1 MKKIVM
7 IFGRFNPP
15 TTGHEL
21 LVDKSFNLA
30 KKLGAEHAIF
40 TSKTNDPKKNPLS
53 INDKIKFMKLSFPKH
68 KNHIYHPD
76 VIGIKT
82 PADVL
87 EWLSENGYE
96 ELHFMVGSDRVK
108 SFEGMINSMQKKG
121 YTKFK
126 RVVVVSAGERDP
138 DADDVSGMSASKMR
152 GFVEKGD
159 FDSFAKGT
167 PMNSKD
173 AKGMFDKLKK
183 GMEMNEQNQITE
195 KLKPSDPI
203 EKWIRDFIDS
213 DDPRFKD
220 KTKEERIEMAKGA
233 YYGAQKEDVNLEQET
248 LEIMEVLSKSARR
261 RMSIRMKQQ
270 SAKLANKRELA
281 MKKTASKDVLE
292 KRARKMAVNAL
303 KKKLLKGKDPNQL
316 SMAEREKLEQ
326 MIKDKS
332 AIVDKLTKKFFKIA
346 KEKEMERK
354 QSDKGE

>member
-1 MKKIVM
+1 M

-15 TTGHEL
+15 TTGHQL
-21 LVDKSFNLA
+21 LVDKSFQLA

-53 INDKIKFMKLSFPKH
+53 INDKIKYMKLSFPKH

-76 VIGIKT
+76 TIGIKT
-82 PADVL
+82 PAEVL

-96 ELHFMVGSDRVK
+96 EVHFMVGSDRVK
-108 SFEGMINSMQKKG
+108 SFEGMTKSMQDKG

-126 RVVVVSAGERDP
+126 KMNIVSAGERDP

-152 GFVEKGD
+152 EFVKKGD
-159 FDSFAKGT
+159 FDSFLQGT

-173 AKGMFDKLKK
+173 AKNMFDDLKK
-183 GMEMNEQNQITE
+183 EMKMNEQKQITE

-213 DDPRFKD
+213 DDPRFEGKS
-220 KTKEERIEMAKGA
+220 KEERIEMAKGA
-233 YYGAQKEDVNLEQET
+233 YYGAQKEET
-248 LEIMEVLSKSARR
+248 NMSIEKDLLDLTEVLSKSARKK
-261 RMSIRMKQQ
+261 MSIRMKQQ
-270 SAKLANKRELA
+270 SAKLAKKKEMA
-281 MKKTASKDVLE
+281 MKKTASKEVLE

-303 KKKLLKGKDPNQL
+303 KKKLLKGKDLNQL
-316 SMAEREKLEQ
+316 SMAEKEKLEK

-332 AIVDKLTKKFFKIA
+332 AVIDKLTKKFMKVVKQ
-346 KEKEMERK
+346 KELERK